1 MIIIAGT
8 ISIPADKRAA
18 CIEATTA
25 LQQATRDDE
34 PGCLAY
40 NFAADACRPDIIAVY
55 ELWTDADSLNAHF
68 QHSNYTDMRN
78 LLGSLGITGADVQK
92 FKIEAAAPVY
102 GADGIASAD
111 SW

>member
-1 MIIIAGT
+1 
-8 ISIPADKRAA
+8 
-18 CIEATTA
+18 
-25 LQQATRDDE
+25 
-34 PGCLAY
+34 
-40 NFAADACRPDIIAVY
+40 
-55 ELWTDADSLNAHF
+55 
-68 QHSNYTDMRN
+68 MRN